1 MLKWWRLARAEHS
14 IIVLVAIMVA
24 EAIASKRVDASLIL
38 PALGPAILTA
48 GVFSLGDWFGWKTD
62 KANKRKDRPIVA
74 GEIRRKDALLFAGVL
89 YLLGLLLSFAFAPQA
104 FWFVLAYALL
114 SVTYDPILKKIPL
127 VGNLFVAS
135 TMAASFIYGG
145 LVVAAAPIANA
156 VPMQPPEY
164 SFIPGGLAFSFE
176 AIPASLWIL
185 AAMAF
190 CAGVGRELLITLR
203 DVKGDKKI
211 GAKTLPMILGA
222 KRTVMLASAFIYA
235 AIAIS
240 ALPIIYGVGLA
251 YLALVTF
258 ADLLF
263 MFAIFKAVL
272 FPTPETLREVRN
284 LTLWAMMAG
293 TLAFATLAFS

>member
-14 IIVLVAIMVA
+14 LIVLVAIMVA
-24 EAIASKRVDASLIL
+24 EAIASKRIDVSLL
-38 PALGPAILTA
+38 PPAIGPAVLTA
-48 GVFSLGDWFGWKTD
+48 GVFALGDWFGWKTD
-62 KANKRKDRPIVA
+62 KANRRKDRPIVA
-74 GEIRRKDALLFAGVL
+74 GEIRRKDALLFAAAL
-89 YLLGLLLSFAFAPQA
+89 YVAGLALSFVFAPQA
-104 FWFVLAYALL
+104 FWFVLAYAAL
-114 SVTYDPILKKIPL
+114 SITYDPLLKKIPF

-135 TMAASFIYGG
+135 TMAASFVYGG
-145 LVVAAAPIANA
+145 LVA
-156 VPMQPPEY
+156 
-164 SFIPGGLAFSFE
+164 GGVTE
-176 AIPASLWIL
+176 TLWIL

-211 GAKTLPMILGA
+211 GARTLPMILGA

-240 ALPIIYGVGLA
+240 ALPIIYGVGTA
-251 YLALVTF
+251 YIALVAF

-263 MFAIFKAVL
+263 LFAIFKAVL
-272 FPTPETLREVRN
+272 FPNPETLRDVRN
-284 LTLWAMMAG
+284 ITLWAMMAG

>member
-1 MLKWWRLARAEHS
+1 MLKWLRLARAEHS
-14 IIVLVAIMVA
+14 AIVLVAVMVA
-24 EAIASKRVDASLIL
+24 EAIASKRIDASLIL
-38 PALGPAILTA
+38 PAIGPAVLTA

-62 KANKRKDRPIVA
+62 KANKRKDRPIVS
-74 GEIRRKDALLFAGVL
+74 GEIKRKDALTFAAVL
-89 YLLGLLLSFAFAPQA
+89 YVIGLALSFAFAPQA

-114 SVTYDPILKKIPL
+114 SVTYDPILKKVPF

-135 TMAASFIYGG
+135 TMAASFVYGG
-145 LVVAAAPIANA
+145 LVMAAVPIATT

-164 SFIPGGLAFSFE
+164 SFVPGGLVFSLE
-176 AIPASLWIL
+176 AIPATLWIL

-203 DVKGDKKI
+203 DIKGDRKI

-240 ALPIIYGVGLA
+240 ALPIIYGVGIA
-251 YLALVTF
+251 YIALVTF

-263 MFAIFKAVL
+263 LFAIFKAVL
-272 FPTPETLREVRN
+272 FPNAETLRDVRN

-293 TLAFATLAFS
+293 TLAFATLAFA